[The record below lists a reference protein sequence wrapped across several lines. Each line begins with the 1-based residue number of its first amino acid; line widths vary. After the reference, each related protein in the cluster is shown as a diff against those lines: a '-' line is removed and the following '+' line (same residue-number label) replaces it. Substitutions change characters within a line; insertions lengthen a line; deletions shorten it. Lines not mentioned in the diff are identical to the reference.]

1 MFCEAHSAHDW
12 KLAGPPLRNPG
23 SGRKAVVSLI
33 WYKAPM
39 NRRSILALLLALAL
53 SPSVLLASAA
63 RAEDGADDAGAGE
76 DDSGDSDSG
85 EDGGEG
91 DGGSDDTGD
100 DSGDDVTG
108 GGETDD
114 GDTPNGGEDDHDD
127 ALRAVTA
134 KDAIPLKQMLQQF
147 ERQFDGTI
155 VDVTLIRDT
164 DSLRYRVKFIDPAGR
179 VRRAYFD
186 AVTGALVQ

>member
-1 MFCEAHSAHDW
+1 
-12 KLAGPPLRNPG
+12 
-23 SGRKAVVSLI
+23 
-33 WYKAPM
+33 M

-63 RAEDGADDAGAGE
+63 RAEDGADDAGDDDSGDGDSGE
-76 DDSGDSDSG
+76 DDSGDS
-85 EDGGEG
+85 
-91 DGGSDDTGD
+91 GD
-100 DSGDDVTG
+100 DATG

-114 GDTPNGGEDDHDD
+114 GDASRGGEDDHDD

-134 KDAIPLKQMLQQF
+134 KDAIPLKQMLQLF
-147 ERQFDGTI
+147 ERQFDGTV
-155 VDVTLIRDT
+155 VDVTLIRGA

-186 AVTGALVQ
+186 AVTGALVH

>member
-1 MFCEAHSAHDW
+1 
-12 KLAGPPLRNPG
+12 
-23 SGRKAVVSLI
+23 
-33 WYKAPM
+33 M
-39 NRRSILALLLALAL
+39 NRRSLLALLLALAL

-76 DDSGDSDSG
+76 EDSGDGDGG
-85 EDGGEG
+85 EDGGDDGGEG

-100 DSGDDVTG
+100 DGGDDATG

-114 GDTPNGGEDDHDD
+114 GDAPDGGEDDHDD

-147 ERQFDGTI
+147 EHQFDGTI

-164 DSLRYRVKFIDPAGR
+164 NSLRYRVKFIDPAGR
-179 VRRAYFD
+179 VRRAYFN